1 MDPLERARI
10 KVLSRAD
17 LLTRRQTA
25 REQGRT
31 VVQCHGCFDIVH
43 PGHVR
48 HLQHAARQGDILLVS
63 ITADSG
69 MSKGAGRPLIPQELR
84 AENLAALD
92 CVDWVHI
99 DPHATAETLLEDVR
113 PDFYIKGR
121 EYEANDDPRFQAE
134 RAAVERNGGRVVFS
148 SGDIVF
154 SSTALVAALE
164 DAADPFHSRVRQLI
178 STYALTPARLDP
190 LIESFRGMPV
200 CVVGETLIDTYVLC
214 DRPEIAGESPVM
226 SLRPLEQRSFDG
238 GAAIIA
244 RHLAAMGAR
253 PILVTGLPRSPGA
266 EALRQRLVSEGVEVR
281 WIETDTPMLE
291 KQRFLVGAQK
301 VMKLDLV
308 HPITLDA
315 ARQERLIAMADDA
328 ATGCRAAIIADFG
341 NGLLTPALL
350 TRLCAALR
358 PRVDFLAGD
367 VSGRRSSLL
376 HMRDMDLLTPTES
389 EMREALRDF
398 DDSVN
403 TVVWN
408 LLDTTRSRR
417 AFVTMGP
424 DGLIT
429 FERRAHAD
437 TNPTWSSRL
446 RSEHVPA
453 LAPYALDPLGCG
465 DALLATATLCLA
477 ASPKDDPDAFP
488 IAAFLASISAATE
501 AAKLGNE
508 VVTARDLRQGLR
520 RITDARLAVTT
531 NTIGPVGGAV
541 SGAHK
546 MVV

>member
-1 MDPLERARI
+1 MDPLEPSRVKI
-10 KVLSRAD
+10 LSRAD
-17 LLTRRQTA
+17 LLARRRAA
-25 REQGRT
+25 REQGRS

-43 PGHVR
+43 PGHIR
-48 HLQHAARQGDILLVS
+48 HLQHAARQGDILLVT
-63 ITADSG
+63 ITADGG
-69 MSKGAGRPLIPQELR
+69 MSKGAGRPLIPQDLR

-121 EYEANDDPRFQAE
+121 EYETNEDPRFQAE

-178 STYALTPARLDP
+178 ATYALTPARLDA
-190 LIESFRGMPV
+190 LIESFRDMPV

-226 SLRPLEQRSFDG
+226 SLRPLEQRSYDG

-253 PILVTGLPRSPGA
+253 PLLVTGLPRTPEA
-266 EALRQRLVSEGVEVR
+266 EALRRRLTQGGVEVR
-281 WIETDTPMLE
+281 WIETDTPILE

-301 VMKLDLV
+301 VMKLDMV

-315 ARQERLIAMADDA
+315 ARQERLIALADEA
-328 ATGCRAAIIADFG
+328 ATGRRAAIIADFG
-341 NGLLTPALL
+341 NGLLTPAVL
-350 TRLCAALR
+350 TRLCSAVR
-358 PRVDFLAGD
+358 RRVDFLAGD
-367 VSGRRSSLL
+367 VSGRRSALL

-403 TVVWN
+403 TVAWN
-408 LLDTTRSRR
+408 LLEATRSRR

-437 TNPTWSSRL
+437 SSPTWSSRL

-465 DALLATATLCLA
+465 DALLAAATLCLA

-488 IAAFLASISAATE
+488 IAAFLASVAA
-501 AAKLGNE
+501 AAQAARLGNE
-508 VVTARDLRQGLR
+508 VISARDLRQGLR

-531 NTIGPVGGAV
+531 SAVGPAAAAL

-546 MVV
+546 LVV